1 MVLLL
6 VVGLAAV
13 IIVILIAVF
22 LSVRLGRSE
31 DHDEPMGRSSDRG
44 RDRPDAGDPGW
55 RDESAPRRSP
65 AGASSRGG
73 PWPQTQDRRYRDG
86 DGRRPERGQAPR
98 PGDYDSPQRAGR
110 YDSGPLEQPADAR
123 QPVTASSRRPGSGR
137 DHGARRAGNG
147 HGRPESTAA
156 LYDTGPAR
164 RPAADDFPSEPL
176 RAADF
181 PSGEFPSQP
190 QPADFPSGEFPPAS
204 RSAADAP
211 TARYRTAAPHTDEFA
226 SGPLPETEFASSEF
240 PAADFPSAEMP
251 AARTRPAPPK
261 TDPGRDRSDS
271 RRRPGKGQNAPKGRS
286 RKRDDDD
293 DWPSMEWDK
302 LTDEQYWAQL
312 SSDKP
317 LAPTARSA
325 RPASEPRPPAGE
337 PTRSA
342 ASKNGHARSAAQ
354 PTAPHAR
361 SRDLP
366 GRKPA
371 SPEREAAPAPEAAPR
386 REDTASRRT
395 LAREA
400 APWREE
406 TASRQ
411 APAREPAPRR
421 EDTAPRRATERETVS
436 RRETEREAAPRRAA
450 AQREAVTE
458 RLPVRPRPQPA
469 ATAAPR
475 NGTPA
480 PLRPDATPTPPAGQP
495 SLAMLTSLAS
505 GPAGTLDDD
514 PLTSPS
520 FSRPTGDSRSY
531 RRSNGQVG
539 AGGAAARPDEPPAAA
554 GYGSGAHAMAGYGGN
569 GHSSNGHS
577 SNGYSSNGYP
587 SDGYPSNGHTN
598 GDAPANGG
606 PPGRAQVNEAY
617 QVPGYA
623 DPGYAYAPGTHAASP
638 AATQAVAAAQ
648 PVAAARP
655 AGATQP
661 AGWHSVPTHTPAQGN
676 PYGSYVEPAPA
687 AGYPSIPPAGYQDRQ
702 ADAGYPVY
710 PGGHRGYAEPAYDP
724 ARAVR
729 YPQPSGNGAA
739 GPPGPPGPPAHPAG
753 AGGFAQP
760 SGYPE
765 ADYADDGGYGNG
777 YPGQAPYADS
787 HGHGNA
793 PAGYVPSYPADGYPA
808 DQYGQDGYGGYPDGQ
823 G

>member
-55 RDESAPRRSP
+55 QDERAPRRSP
-65 AGASSRGG
+65 ASASSRGG
-73 PWPQTQDRRYRDG
+73 QRPRPQAQDRRYRDG
-86 DGRRPERGQAPR
+86 DGRRPERGQATR
-98 PGDYDSPQRAGR
+98 PGDYDYPQRR
-110 YDSGPLEQPADAR
+110 PERSDSGPLDQPADAR
-123 QPVTASSRRPGSGR
+123 RPVTAGSRRPGSGR

-147 HGRPESTAA
+147 RSRPDNAAA

-164 RPAADDFPSEPL
+164 HPAADDFPSEPL

-181 PSGEFPSQP
+181 PSGEFPSRP
-190 QPADFPSGEFPPAS
+190 QPADYPSGEFPPAS

-211 TARYRTAAPHTDEFA
+211 TARYRTAGPHTDEFA
-226 SGPLPETEFASSEF
+226 SGPLPEADFASSEF
-240 PAADFPSAEMP
+240 PAADFPSEEMP
-251 AARTRPAPPK
+251 APRTRPAPPK
-261 TDPGRDRSDS
+261 ADPGRDRSDS

-317 LAPTARSA
+317 LAPTTRST
-325 RPASEPRPPAGE
+325 RPASEPRPAAGE
-337 PTRSA
+337 ARPA
-342 ASKNGHARSAAQ
+342 ASRNGHARPAAGGPQPASAAQ
-354 PTAPHAR
+354 PTAPHTR
-361 SRDLP
+361 SRDLAD
-366 GRKPA
+366 RKPA
-371 SPEREAAPAPEAAPR
+371 SPQREAAGRPA
-386 REDTASRRT
+386 ASRR
-395 LAREA
+395 
-400 APWREE
+400 EE
-406 TASRQ
+406 QASR
-411 APAREPAPRR
+411 REP
-421 EDTAPRRATERETVS
+421 ERETVS
-436 RRETEREAAPRRAA
+436 RREMEREAVSRRGA

-458 RLPVRPRPQPA
+458 RLPVRPRQQPP

-475 NGTPA
+475 NGTPV

-505 GPAGTLDDD
+505 GPAGALDDD

-531 RRSNGQVG
+531 RRSNGQ
-539 AGGAAARPDEPPAAA
+539 AGESPAAP

-569 GHSSNGHS
+569 GHP
-577 SNGYSSNGYP
+577 SNGYP
-587 SDGYPSNGHTN
+587 SDGHPSTGHSRNGYPSNGHTN

-606 PPGRAQVNEAY
+606 PPGRAQANGAY
-617 QVPGYA
+617 QVPSYA
-623 DPGYAYAPGTHAASP
+623 DPGYAYAPGAPAASP
-638 AATQAVAAAQ
+638 AAVTQAVAAAQ
-648 PVAAARP
+648 PMATARP

-661 AGWHSVPTHTPAQGN
+661 TGWHSAPTHTPAQGN
-676 PYGSYVEPAPA
+676 PYGSYVESAPA
-687 AGYPSIPPAGYQDRQ
+687 ASYPSIPPAGYQDRQ
-702 ADAGYPVY
+702 ADAGMPVY
-710 PGGHRGYAEPAYDP
+710 PGDHRGYAEPAYDP
-724 ARAVR
+724 ARTVR

-739 GPPGPPGPPAHPAG
+739 GPPGPSGPPAHPAG

-765 ADYADDGGYGNG
+765 ADYADDGDYGNG

-787 HGHGNA
+787 YGNA
-793 PAGYVPSYPADGYPA
+793 TAGYVPSYSADGYPA

>member
-44 RDRPDAGDPGW
+44 RGRPDAGDPGW
-55 RDESAPRRSP
+55 QDERAPSRVP
-65 AGASSRGG
+65 AGAPSRGG
-73 PWPQTQDRRYRDG
+73 QRPRPQAQDRRYRDG
-86 DGRRPERGQAPR
+86 DGRRPERGQATR
-98 PGDYDSPQRAGR
+98 PGDYDYPQRRPGR
-110 YDSGPLEQPADAR
+110 SDSGPLEQPADAR
-123 QPVTASSRRPGSGR
+123 RPVTASSRRPGSGR

-147 HGRPESTAA
+147 RSRPESAAA

-164 RPAADDFPSEPL
+164 HPAADDFPSEPL

-181 PSGEFPSQP
+181 PSGEFPSRP
-190 QPADFPSGEFPPAS
+190 QPADYPSGEFPSAA

-211 TARYRTAAPHTDEFA
+211 TARYRTAGPNTDEFA
-226 SGPLPETEFASSEF
+226 SGPLPEADFASSEF
-240 PAADFPSAEMP
+240 PAADFPSGEMEMP
-251 AARTRPAPPK
+251 APRTRPAPPK
-261 TDPGRDRSDS
+261 ADPGRDRSDS

-286 RKRDDDD
+286 RRRDDDD

-302 LTDEQYWAQL
+302 LTDEQYWAHL

-317 LAPTARSA
+317 LAPTTRSA

-337 PTRSA
+337 ARPA
-342 ASKNGHARSAAQ
+342 ASRNGHARPAAGGPKPAPSAQ
-354 PTAPHAR
+354 PTAPHTR
-361 SRDLP
+361 SRDLAD
-366 GRKPA
+366 RKPA
-371 SPEREAAPAPEAAPR
+371 SPQREAAGRPA
-386 REDTASRRT
+386 ASRR
-395 LAREA
+395 
-400 APWREE
+400 EE
-406 TASRQ
+406 QPSR
-411 APAREPAPRR
+411 REP
-421 EDTAPRRATERETVS
+421 ERETVS
-436 RRETEREAAPRRAA
+436 RREMEREAVSRRGA

-458 RLPVRPRPQPA
+458 RLPVRPRQQPP

-475 NGTPA
+475 NGTPV

-505 GPAGTLDDD
+505 GPAGALDDD

-531 RRSNGQVG
+531 RRSDGQAG
-539 AGGAAARPDEPPAAA
+539 AGGLAARADEPPAGA

-569 GHSSNGHS
+569 GHPSNGYLSDGHPSNGHS
-577 SNGYSSNGYP
+577 SN
-587 SDGYPSNGHTN
+587 GYPSNGHTN

-606 PPGRAQVNEAY
+606 PPGRAQANGAY
-617 QVPGYA
+617 QVPGHA
-623 DPGYAYAPGTHAASP
+623 DPGYAYAPGAPAASP
-638 AATQAVAAAQ
+638 AAVTQAVAAAQ
-648 PVAAARP
+648 PMAAARP

-661 AGWHSVPTHTPAQGN
+661 TGWHSAPTHTPAQGN
-676 PYGSYVEPAPA
+676 PYGSYVESAPA
-687 AGYPSIPPAGYQDRQ
+687 TSYPSIPPAGYQDRQ

-710 PGGHRGYAEPAYDP
+710 PGDHRGYAEPAYDP
-724 ARAVR
+724 ARTVR

-739 GPPGPPGPPAHPAG
+739 GPAGPSGPPAHPAG

-777 YPGQAPYADS
+777 YPGQAPYPDS
-787 HGHGNA
+787 YGNA
-793 PAGYVPSYPADGYPA
+793 TAGYVPSYSADGYPA